1 MVLFGVCLIV
11 LVAGF
16 ICVCYRRRK
25 YAEHVSSVGG
35 STNQN
40 TLEMRTGSRTGTIR
54 SGTLP
59 NLQITYRD
67 TAETPEDEVSSVGSK
82 EEMSDDSDSG
92 VSEVTYK
99 RKADFSLL
107 NRNPNHQQGR
117 SSVGRARSS
126 QGPRRNRDLIEHTTE
141 ESDVPGEAPIT
152 RGQKSFSVMSL
163 PRDQRDGPPAYDS
176 GRYMAK
182 SADNLDRINRPP
194 FPDKGMS
201 YDTEYQNRRNLR
213 YNEGPHPRSRAP
225 RPTGSMRKSRD
236 RVDYNDESS
245 SPPQSPSRPN
255 YGDFSYAQD
264 VRKSKRQP
272 RSGSFRRAL
281 ELNGNPRDS
290 DESSKFSDR
299 ASSSSNDHRDTR
311 VLVKPGG
318 KPRIQY
324 DEEPGRRKTPKLSIL
339 PVPERPPG
347 NRYSSSPPSR
357 LRGPPSPSTPVS
369 PTPSYHVNDPMLN
382 SKRSPVPSRGSRRDA
397 EFSDFSD
404 SRNPPVTYVDM
415 NAYNNDNFS
424 ASEPH
429 ISSYSSFV

>member
-1 MVLFGVCLIV
+1 MLIISRYGINRIV
-11 LVAGF
+11 L
-16 ICVCYRRRK
+16 
-25 YAEHVSSVGG
+25 S
-35 STNQN
+35 
-40 TLEMRTGSRTGTIR
+40 
-54 SGTLP
+54 LP
-59 NLQITYRD
+59 STYRD

-107 NRNPNHQQGR
+107 NRNPNHPQGR

-255 YGDFSYAQD
+255 YDDFSYAHD

-281 ELNGNPRDS
+281 ELKGNPRDS

-299 ASSSSNDHRDTR
+299 ASSSSNDPRDTR

-324 DEEPGRRKTPKLSIL
+324 DEEPGRRKTPKLSVL